1 MNRKYI
7 PTKNDLENEN
17 LISSS
22 SYFED
27 SSADE
32 DYLLRNIIP
41 NKKKIPYD
49 YFDTNSDSENEYK
62 TRKPDKIYKTEDK
75 HFGRVNIILNK
86 YIV

>member
-7 PTKNDLENEN
+7 PIKNDLENEN

-27 SSADE
+27 SSAR
-32 DYLLRNIIP
+32 LSLRNIIP
-41 NKKKIPYD
+41 NKKNIKND

-75 HFGRVNIILNK
+75 HFGRVK
-86 YIV
+86 

>member
-49 YFDTNSDSENEYK
+49 YFDTN
-62 TRKPDKIYKTEDK
+62 
-75 HFGRVNIILNK
+75 
-86 YIV
+86 

>member
-62 TRKPDKIYKTEDK
+62 TRKPDKVHKTEDK
-75 HFGRVNIILNK
+75 HFGRVKYYFKINI
-86 YIV
+86 V